1 MITVSLNYIKKTY
14 IYLKKILLKT
24 DNELIFE
31 DIQKK
36 SFTAYDYNLNFIKY
50 LYLYLKIFH
59 L

>member
-1 MITVSLNYIKKTY
+1 MTTVSLNYIKKTY

-36 SFTAYDYNLNFIKY
+36 SFTAYDYNLNFIKEKN
-50 LYLYLKIFH
+50 L
-59 L
+59 